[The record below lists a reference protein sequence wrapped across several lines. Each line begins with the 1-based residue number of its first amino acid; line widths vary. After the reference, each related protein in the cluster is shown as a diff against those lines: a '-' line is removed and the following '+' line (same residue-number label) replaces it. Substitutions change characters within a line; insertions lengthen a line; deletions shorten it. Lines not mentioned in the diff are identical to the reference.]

1 MLGGRG
7 PRYLQAMRR
16 PIATGLFLAM
26 AATAGAQ
33 QAPAAK
39 APAAAPKPA
48 APARAD
54 TGLMMGSFVSQRIDG
69 KPLPM
74 TDLASD
80 DQGVQYVIE
89 FAQLVLTLKQGGE
102 FRAALR
108 YRQALAG
115 KGQKLSQEPLQKMTV
130 FGTWTRDGQ
139 SLRFVPDPKRGG
151 EGLRIL
157 AGTAA
162 GRTVNVPFDYQNG
175 RVTKRSTVTL
185 VYDPKIF

>member
-1 MLGGRG
+1 
-7 PRYLQAMRR
+7 MRR
-16 PIATGLFLAM
+16 PLATAMLMALAT
-26 AATAGAQ
+26 TAGAQ
-33 QAPAAK
+33 QAPAPTTAPK
-39 APAAAPKPA
+39 ATTKAAPKTAPAARP
-48 APARAD
+48 D
-54 TGLMMGSFVSQRIDG
+54 TGLVMGSFMSQRIDG
-69 KPLPM
+69 KPLPV
-74 TDLASD
+74 TDLAAD

-89 FAQLVLTLKQGGE
+89 FAQLVLTLKPNGE

-130 FGTWTRDGQ
+130 FGTWSREGQ
-139 SLRFVPDPKRGG
+139 ALRFVPDPKRGG

-185 VYDPKIF
+185 QYDPKIF

>member
-1 MLGGRG
+1 
-7 PRYLQAMRR
+7 MRR
-16 PIATGLFLAM
+16 TLATAALLAL
-26 AATAGAQ
+26 ATAAGAQ
-33 QAPAAK
+33 QAPAASK
-39 APAAAPKPA
+39 APAKAA
-48 APARAD
+48 APAPRPD
-54 TGLMMGSFVSQRIDG
+54 TGLVMGSFMSQRIDG
-69 KPLPM
+69 KPLPV

-89 FAQLVLTLKQGGE
+89 FAQLVLAFKPNGE

-130 FGTWTRDGQ
+130 FGTWSRDGQ
-139 SLRFVPDPKRGG
+139 ALRFVPDPKRGG

-157 AGTAA
+157 AGVAA